1 MKNILSERQLE
12 IMELLWNSP
21 EPLTAKEIQDR
32 CDLCRNTIDD
42 CLRSL
47 LKNNHIEACS
57 VVYSGTVLARS
68 YKPILTREKFLHT
81 ACNSLQSIYDNGD
94 MISSLVKQI
103 NTIVELDKL
112 LKMIEEKRRE
122 LNGD

>member
-32 CDLCRNTIDD
+32 CDLCRNTIDA

-68 YKPILTREKFLHT
+68 YKPILTIEKYIET
-81 ACNSLQSIYDNGD
+81 ACNVLQSIDNDGL
-94 MISSLVKQI
+94 ILTNIIKQI
-103 NTIVELDKL
+103 NTIIELDKL
-112 LKMIEEKRRE
+112 LNMIEEKRKE
-122 LNGD
+122 LE

>member
-32 CDLCRNTIDD
+32 CDLCRNTIDA

-81 ACNSLQSIYDNGD
+81 ACNSLQSIYDNGY